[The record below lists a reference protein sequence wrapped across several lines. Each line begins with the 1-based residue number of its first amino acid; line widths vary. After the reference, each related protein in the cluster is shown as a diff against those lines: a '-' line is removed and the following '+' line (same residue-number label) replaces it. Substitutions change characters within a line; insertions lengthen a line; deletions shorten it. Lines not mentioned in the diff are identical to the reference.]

1 MKFKKNLALVLAMSM
16 LASVALAG
24 CGNSSSSNSADDIDA
39 TQADYLNLDGTLPI
53 IKDQAA
59 FEEANGGKLT
69 MMIVNDASRTVPV
82 GDLAMVQRW
91 KEDTGIEFDWQTIP
105 SDSAAE
111 KLSLLLTSGDDLP
124 DAFWNFKDGQ
134 SSVYA
139 VQYGD
144 QDVFIPTQDL
154 INTYCPTVVKLLEDN
169 PQYQK
174 EIVTPDGN
182 MYGFPYVEQMKG
194 LVLTSGPLLINQDW
208 LDQVGMDLPTTVD
221 EFTEVLYAFKEAGDL
236 NGNGEADE
244 VPALTMFGPEEIDTF
259 GSYNMFYRFTGCFG
273 QADSYCYGNYMADH
287 LAVIDGTITFTG
299 MDESIRKTADYFHQ
313 LYVDGMF
320 NVDCFEST
328 STTNYTNNELIQSE
342 AKAGVVGVWSDMTIT
357 DNNVRHQYVAVPQ
370 LTGEDGGLSGFPL
383 NYSEMQDTSNTCITT
398 ECKFP
403 EVIACFVEYLVS
415 DPSLSVQSNWGAV
428 GYNYYEDENGK
439 LCFNLDENG
448 DIIPV
453 DPYTSFGEMRTNTTP
468 CRGSM
473 IVLDE
478 YYDTV
483 CEYTYDAV
491 NLLEFQYV
499 NGKEEQLSRGTNI
512 PKMMFTVEENQR
524 LNQIQPIISDIVD
537 RYVATSV
544 QNGTDDASWD
554 QYLADLKAAGVD
566 ELVQIFQTAYDR
578 VSGTGSTDAASS
590 EAASDGE

>member
-16 LASVALAG
+16 LASAALAG
-24 CGNSSSSNSADDIDA
+24 CGNSSSDTGSTAADGVDA
-39 TQADYLNLDGTLPI
+39 TQEEFLNLDGTLPI
-53 IKDQAA
+53 IKDAAA

-69 MMIVNDASRTVPV
+69 MMIVNDASRTVEV
-82 GDLAMVQRW
+82 KDLAMVQRW

-111 KLSLLLTSGDDLP
+111 KLSLLMTSGDDLP

-139 VQYGD
+139 TQYGS
-144 QDVFIPTQDL
+144 DVFLPTQDL
-154 INTYCPTVVKLLEDN
+154 IEQYCPTVSKVLEDN

-182 MYGFPYVEQMKG
+182 MYGFPYIEQMKG
-194 LVLTSGPLLINQDW
+194 LVMTSGPLLINQNW
-208 LDQVGMDLPTTVD
+208 LDQVGLDLPTTVD

-236 NGNGEADE
+236 NGNGQADE

-287 LAVIDGTITFTG
+287 LSVIDGKITFTG
-299 MDESIRKTADYFHQ
+299 MNESIRKTADYFHQ

-342 AKAGVVGVWSDMTIT
+342 AKAGVVGVWSDMTIS
-357 DNNVRHQYVAVPQ
+357 DNNVRAEYVAIPQ

-383 NYSEMQDTSNTCITT
+383 NYSEMQDTSNTAITID
-398 ECKFP
+398 CKYP

-415 DPSLSVQSNWGAV
+415 NPSLSVQSNWGAV
-428 GYNYYEDENGK
+428 GYNYYEDENGM
-439 LCFNLDENG
+439 LCFNLDDSGN
-448 DIIPV
+448 IIPV
-453 DPYTSFGEMRTNTTP
+453 EPYSSFGDMRVNTTP

-478 YYDTV
+478 YYDSV
-483 CEYTYDAV
+483 CQYTYDAV
-491 NLLEFQYV
+491 NLLDFQYT
-499 NGKEEQLSRGTNI
+499 NGKEEQLSRGTNV
-512 PKMMFTVEENQR
+512 PKMMFTVDENQR

-537 RYVATSV
+537 RYVATFV
-544 QNGTDDASWD
+544 QNGTTDDTWN
-554 QYLADLKAAGVD
+554 QYLSELEAAGVN
-566 ELVQIFQTAYDR
+566 ELVEIFQGAYDR
-578 VSGTGSTDAASS
+578 VNS
-590 EAASDGE
+590 AASDAE